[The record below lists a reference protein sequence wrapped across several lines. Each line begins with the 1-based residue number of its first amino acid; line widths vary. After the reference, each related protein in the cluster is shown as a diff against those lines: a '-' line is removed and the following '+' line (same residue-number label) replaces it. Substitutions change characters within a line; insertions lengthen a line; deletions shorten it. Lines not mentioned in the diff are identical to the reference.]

1 LRYLNNTKRIEQ
13 IKLKHDKEQYLLK
26 QIWNTL
32 NPKLYDDINNEVLK
46 ETIFI
51 LLNPYDTNGI
61 KETFMKELISIVS
74 NLESNIA

>member
-1 LRYLNNTKRIEQ
+1 LKYLNNTKRIEQ